1 MHTKVGSTGQA
12 RWMKRVVGGEFRGAE
27 WGPITQASED
37 ATARVYVFS
46 EASDCEDLSLGMV

>member
-1 MHTKVGSTGQA
+1 MGSTGQA
-12 RWMKRVVGGEFRGAE
+12 QWMKRVVRGEFRGAE

-37 ATARVYVFS
+37 ATARVCVFS